1 MSALLDVR
9 ERQRVALF
17 ASETDRRRFTVA
29 HGAKRTLLGRV
40 CGLPPDDL
48 GFGEG
53 PEGRPFLSAASRPA
67 ASGAGPV
74 DFSLSHSGS
83 WALLGIL
90 RGGGRIGVDIERV
103 REDLEFR
110 AVAGRFFQPAEARR
124 LRLGHPGDRAREFFR
139 LWTRKEA
146 FLKVHGRRLG
156 ELAGVT
162 GTPPAVGGGP
172 ETLWF
177 AGEPASL
184 ATGWEV
190 AAPPGYTAAVAVTGP
205 RAARPR
211 VDDWPTASR
220 ASLHEPDCEVR
231 P

>member
-9 ERQRVALF
+9 ERQRAAAF

-29 HGAKRTLLGRV
+29 HGATRILLGYV
-40 CGLPPDDL
+40 CGLPPGHL
-48 GFGEG
+48 SFREG
-53 PEGRPFLSAASRPA
+53 SEGRPFLSAASQPA
-67 ASGAGPV
+67 ASDAGPV

-110 AVAGRFFQPAEARR
+110 AVAGRFFQDAEARR
-124 LRLGHPGDRAREFFR
+124 LRRGNPGDRAREFFR

-156 ELAGVT
+156 ELSGVT
-162 GTPPAVGGGP
+162 GTPPTAAGGP
-172 ETLWF
+172 EPLWF
-177 AGEPASL
+177 AAEPASL
-184 ATGWEV
+184 STGWEV
-190 AAPPGYTAAVAVTGP
+190 TAPPGYTAAVAVTGP
-205 RAARPR
+205 RAPRPR
-211 VDDWPTASR
+211 VEDWPPASR
-220 ASLHEPDCEVR
+220 APLYDPDCEA
-231 P
+231 